1 MENPPPTRE
10 QFTREVD
17 ALRRWEVELRASE
30 RRREKAEEALRKSE
44 SARRALLSATPD
56 ILFRISKDGAFLDFV
71 PAKGGESFALPE
83 ALIGKRVDEFMPPD
97 VAREI
102 MSLIACALQTGDT
115 QVMGYQLTV
124 SGQIRS
130 YQARIAVS
138 DEDEVLAIVRDI
150 TAQKRLE
157 EQLLQSQR
165 MESIGR
171 LVGGVAHDF
180 CNLLTAIMGY
190 VQVATTELPPGGGRN
205 LLASLQGIQR
215 ASEHASILIRQLLA
229 FSRPQGDE
237 PRLLSLSDLIL
248 DMDGLLRR
256 LIGEDIELV
265 TLPAPSLGVVRLDPG
280 QMEQVLINMA
290 VNARDAMPTGGR
302 LIIKTSDVILDDE
315 YARQRPQ
322 FTAGEYVALIISD
335 TGIGMTDEVMADIFE
350 PFYTTKK
357 VEIGTG
363 LGLSTCREIVSRN
376 GGHITVESEVGVG
389 TTFRICL
396 PRVEEATVSTVP
408 AYGEWDN
415 LPEGTQ
421 RVLLVEDEPLMRDV
435 TSKVLREQ
443 GYTVLEAPNGLGA
456 LRIAEAHANEE
467 IHLLLTD
474 VVMPLMGGRE
484 LAERLKGQRPEM
496 AVLYTSGYGRDDR
509 VRPNA
514 VGTNGHFIQKPF
526 TPAALVNKVRDVLDR
541 QQVPFNG
548 GQRS

>member
-1 MENPPPTRE
+1 
-10 QFTREVD
+10 
-17 ALRRWEVELRASE
+17 
-30 RRREKAEEALRKSE
+30 
-44 SARRALLSATPD
+44 
-56 ILFRISKDGAFLDFV
+56 
-71 PAKGGESFALPE
+71 
-83 ALIGKRVDEFMPPD
+83 
-97 VAREI
+97 
-102 MSLIACALQTGDT
+102 
-115 QVMGYQLTV
+115 
-124 SGQIRS
+124 
-130 YQARIAVS
+130 
-138 DEDEVLAIVRDI
+138 
-150 TAQKRLE
+150 
-157 EQLLQSQR
+157 
-165 MESIGR
+165 
-171 LVGGVAHDF
+171 
-180 CNLLTAIMGY
+180 
-190 VQVATTELPPGGGRN
+190 
-205 LLASLQGIQR
+205 
-215 ASEHASILIRQLLA
+215 
-229 FSRPQGDE
+229 
-237 PRLLSLSDLIL
+237 
-248 DMDGLLRR
+248 MDGLLRR

-496 AVLYTSGYGRDDR
+496 AVLYTSGYGRDDCWDQ
-509 VRPNA
+509 RPLHSETLHTSCPCQQGSRRLGQAAGSIQRRPA
-514 VGTNGHFIQKPF
+514 VLTGPF
-526 TPAALVNKVRDVLDR
+526 
-541 QQVPFNG
+541 G
-548 GQRS
+548 YQRGAG